1 MTLAVL
7 LVVATVPAQATDDVT
22 RGRFRVLV
30 PDEAFVFVA
39 EERMTSTGGE
49 RLFESPPLPPGRR
62 YKYQISVIHDGREVV
77 MVVGFEPGT
86 TVEVDF
92 RAEFQKVTSAPGRP
106 FKPIRPEWLPGRV
119 WRA

>member
-7 LVVATVPAQATDDVT
+7 VLATLPAQVTDDAT

-30 PDEAFVFVA
+30 PEEAFVFVA
-39 EERMTSTGGE
+39 KEKMTSTGGE
-49 RLFESPPLPPGRR
+49 RLFESPALVPGRR
-62 YKYQISVIHDGREVV
+62 YRYEISVIHDGREVV
-77 MVVGFEPGT
+77 CEVRFEAGS

-92 RAEFQKVTSAPGRP
+92 RPEFQKVTSAPPRP
-106 FKPIRPEWLPGRV
+106 VKPIRPEWLPGRV